1 LRFSVDPGALRV
13 LVLEESPASRQ
24 ALPLQASW
32 HAARRLRRWLLPAT
46 QKSGGDDP
54 QGRMDPHTLGPRRPD
69 EAALRG
75 ELQQPGSGWT
85 QETSD
90 EREGRERVSEQ
101 PGQID
106 HNSAEDEH
114 TWTENIEV
122 AGSELVDR
130 TKELIAEGNV
140 RRLII
145 RNQDDEKMLEVPL
158 TTGVVV
164 GGAFTLLAPVL
175 AALGAMAALLARVKV
190 EVVRAERRIKGSANT
205 EEQ

>member
-1 LRFSVDPGALRV
+1 
-13 LVLEESPASRQ
+13 
-24 ALPLQASW
+24 
-32 HAARRLRRWLLPAT
+32 
-46 QKSGGDDP
+46 
-54 QGRMDPHTLGPRRPD
+54 M
-69 EAALRG
+69 
-75 ELQQPGSGWT
+75 
-85 QETSD
+85 
-90 EREGRERVSEQ
+90 SEQ

-106 HNSAEDEH
+106 HTSAEDEH

-190 EVVRAERRIKGSANT
+190 EVVRAERRIEGSANP